1 MLEWRAAMMLAYRL
15 VRLIETHSDVLAAG
29 LLKKVHDSPITRSY
43 VDIPQE
49 ELKQRV
55 SEIYRHLGEWLL
67 GRSEVEV
74 ETRYMEI
81 GARRA
86 HQNVPLSEL
95 TWAIVLTKENL
106 WEFLREEMPP
116 ERALEIFGELEL
128 LQMLE
133 RFFDRAIYSASV
145 GYEAAVSAQSNPVL
159 QSQPTSA

>member
-1 MLEWRAAMMLAYRL
+1 MMLAYRL
-15 VRLIETHSDVLAAG
+15 VRLIETHSEILAVG
-29 LLKKVHDSPITRSY
+29 LLKKVQDSPITKAY
-43 VDIPQE
+43 IDLPQQ

-55 SEIYRHLGEWLL
+55 AEIYRNLGEWLL

-74 ETRYMEI
+74 ENRYLEI

-86 HQNVPLSEL
+86 RQGVPLSQL

-106 WEFLREEMPP
+106 WEFIREELPP

-145 GYEAAVSAQSNPVL
+145 GYEMAAPAPASPSLPPQV
-159 QSQPTSA
+159 TSA